1 MTSPSFIASDVYEV
15 TIPATGSLDLPSCVI
30 KCKGAAGNVVV
41 GIGQG
46 VKRTYP
52 IALEETLE
60 VGINRLYSLAD
71 GTTATGLYIF
81 TN

>member
-1 MTSPSFIASDVYEV
+1 MSFPSFIASDVLPV
-15 TIPATGSLDLPSCVI
+15 TIPATGSGDLPMGVI

-52 IALEETLE
+52 IALEETLT
-60 VGINRLYSLAD
+60 VGVNRIYSTAD
-71 GTTATGLYIF
+71 GTTATGLYLF
-81 TN
+81 TI